1 MRIKVERLL
10 RNGNVE
16 LNLDS
21 GAICDNNSQNVI
33 SLHPDQWPLLAQ
45 F

>member
-21 GAICDNNSQNVI
+21 GAICDNNSWK
-33 SLHPDQWPLLAQ
+33 SDSATFLRSMPDL
-45 F
+45 